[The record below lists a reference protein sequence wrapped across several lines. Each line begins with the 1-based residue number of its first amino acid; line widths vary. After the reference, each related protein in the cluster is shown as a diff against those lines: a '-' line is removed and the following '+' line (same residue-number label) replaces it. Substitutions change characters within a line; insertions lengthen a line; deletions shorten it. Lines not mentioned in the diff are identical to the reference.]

1 MNKLFKGSIAFLMA
15 LVICIG
21 LASYVKIPTDAATVD
36 YVYSGSY
43 IKNWG
48 VREEIATFLS
58 PNAEAFYTKNN
69 VTYEQLS
76 ALDGSSTISSVPSSQ
91 LYTKLKD
98 LMTKNHKKVTSYN
111 DTRPL
116 FQYTDC
122 QDSGKTSTK
131 ISSFYSGKDIGP
143 AWDSGKTWNREHVW
157 PNSKGDLSGNGE
169 NDIMMLRPTATSE
182 NGSRGN
188 KAYGTT
194 SSYYNPNSESGN
206 KYDLRGDVSR
216 IILYQYVRWGCINT
230 GSGYNSKDIFGTK
243 GVIESLDVLLL
254 WIEEDPVDT
263 WELGRNDSVESITGT
278 RNVFVDYPELA
289 FILFGED
296 VPAGYISPS
305 GSGAATAP
313 VITAT
318 ANNNFWGTVNVNGNV
333 ITATPASGYTVYGYT
348 IVSGNATL
356 SKNGNTFTVDAKS
369 DVTIKVNFA
378 PITTYAISFYEN
390 GSKANTKTVADG
402 ELLSLPAHKG
412 SLEKGNS
419 FVGWVEKTTGE
430 TSKAPTYHKAN
441 TNFTP
446 QGNTTLYA
454 LYSYTDGTKTVYS
467 TSFIKASEP
476 EVSTPEV
483 SEPETSIPE
492 VSEPETSTP
501 EVSEPETSTPE
512 VSIPEVSEPE
522 TSTPEVSTPDES
534 VPDVSENNT
543 SEPLESSDEIADVSG
558 ENSSSSEESKNTVSD
573 TVSQNEVSGD
583 KNNNGT
589 NHIWWIILAVV
600 IAAGVTVIIII
611 IVKNK
616 NNK

>member
-1 MNKLFKGSIAFLMA
+1 MNKLFKGSIALLMT
-15 LVICIG
+15 LVICLG
-21 LASYVKIPTDAATVD
+21 LVSYANIPTDAATVD

-58 PNAEAFYTKNN
+58 PNAEAFYAKNN

-76 ALDGSSTISSVPSSQ
+76 ELDGSSTISAVPSSQ

-98 LMTKNHKKVTSYN
+98 LMVKNHKKILSY
-111 DTRPL
+111 DATRDL

-122 QDSGKTSTK
+122 QNSGKTSTK

-157 PNSKGDLSGNGE
+157 PNSKGDLAGSGE
-169 NDIMMLRPTATSE
+169 NDIMMLRPTSVNE

-230 GSGYNSKDIFGTK
+230 GSKYNSKDIFGTN

-289 FILFGED
+289 FILFGEE
-296 VPAGYISPS
+296 VPAGYTSPS
-305 GSGAATAP
+305 GSAASTAP

-318 ANNNFWGTVNVNGNV
+318 ANNNSWGTVNVSGNV
-333 ITATPASGYTVYGYT
+333 ITATPAAGYEVYGYN
-348 IVSGNATL
+348 IVSGSATL
-356 SKNGNTFTVDAKS
+356 SKNGNTFTVDAKG
-369 DVTIKVNFA
+369 DVTIKINFA
-378 PITTYAISFYEN
+378 PITTYTISFYEN
-390 GSKANTKTVADG
+390 GSKVSTKTVAEG
-402 ELLSLPAHKG
+402 ESFSLPTHKG
-412 SLEKGNS
+412 TLEKGNT

-441 TNFTP
+441 SSLAP

-454 LYSYTDGTKTVYS
+454 LYSYTDGSKTVYS
-467 TSFIKASEP
+467 TSFIKASVTPDPEVSEP

-483 SEPETSIPE
+483 SEPE
-492 VSEPETSTP
+492 VSTP
-501 EVSEPETSTPE
+501 EVSEPEVSTPE
-512 VSIPEVSEPE
+512 V
-522 TSTPEVSTPDES
+522 STPEVSTPDES

-543 SEPLESSDEIADVSG
+543 SELQESTDESENTEVSKNTSADT
-558 ENSSSSEESKNTVSD
+558 NSSAEESKNGVSD
-573 TVSQNEVSGD
+573 TVSQSDVSD
-583 KNNNGT
+583 SEKNNGSNT
-589 NHIWWIILAVV
+589 IWWVILAVV
-600 IAAGVTVIIII
+600 VIAGISVIIVI

-616 NNK
+616 NK